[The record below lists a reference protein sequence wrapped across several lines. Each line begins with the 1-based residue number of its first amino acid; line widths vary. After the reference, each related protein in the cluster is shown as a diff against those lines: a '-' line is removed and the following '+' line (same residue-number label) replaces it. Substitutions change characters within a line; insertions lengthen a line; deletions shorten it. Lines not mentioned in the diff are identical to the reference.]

1 MPKPIKTATLIGATG
16 LIGSRLLVKL
26 QEDDYVGSVR
36 VLSHRPVELSGPKTN
51 VQVIDFSNLEQFRSA
66 INGSDAVF
74 CTVGT
79 TQRKVDGDE
88 EAYRKVDYD
97 IPVNA
102 AKFCAETGC
111 PRFLL
116 VSSVGADSSS
126 GSFYLKLK
134 GEVEDEV
141 KDSGVPSVS
150 IFRPS
155 ILLGERNESRPGETI
170 GKIVMNTFSFLLP
183 SRMKPIDADDVAAAM
198 VWAGKQGREEFNIYQ
213 FREMIDA
220 SKQIKSNHS

>member
-16 LIGSRLLVKL
+16 LIGSQLLSRL
-26 QEDDYVGSVR
+26 QNDDYVGSIR
-36 VLSHRPVELSGPKTN
+36 VLSRRPVELKGPKTN
-51 VQVIDFSNLEQFRSA
+51 VKVVDFSDLGQFRRA
-66 INGSDAVF
+66 IIGSDTVF

-79 TQRKVDGDE
+79 TRKKVDGDE

-102 AKFCAETGC
+102 ARFCAETGC

-116 VSSVGADSSS
+116 VSSAGADSSS

-134 GEVEDEV
+134 GEVEEDV
-141 KDSGVPSVS
+141 KEAGVPSVS

-155 ILLGERNESRPGETI
+155 ILLGERNESRPLETV
-170 GKIVMNTFSFLLP
+170 GKMLMKVFSFLLP
-183 SRMKPIDADDVAAAM
+183 SRMKPIGAGDVAAAM
-198 VWAGKQGREEFNIYQ
+198 VRAAKQGREGFHIYQ
-213 FREMIDA
+213 YQEMIKA
-220 SKQIKSNHS
+220 SKNNKDK

>member
-26 QEDDYVGSVR
+26 QNDDFVGSIR
-36 VLSHRPVELSGPKTN
+36 ILSRRTVEFTGPKTD
-51 VQVIDFSNLEQFRSA
+51 VQVIDFSDLEQFRSA

-79 TQRKVDGDE
+79 TQKKVDGDE
-88 EAYRKVDYD
+88 VAYRKVDYD

-134 GEVEDEV
+134 GEVEGAV

-155 ILLGERNESRPGETI
+155 ILLGDRNESRPGETI
-170 GKIVMNTFSFLLP
+170 GKVVVQTFSFLLP
-183 SRMKPIDADDVAAAM
+183 SRIKPIDADDVAMAMLWAA
-198 VWAGKQGREEFNIYQ
+198 KQGREGFHIYQ
-213 FREMIDA
+213 YREMIKA
-220 SKQIKSNHS
+220 SKNK

>member
-1 MPKPIKTATLIGATG
+1 MPKTIKTATLIGATG
-16 LIGSRLLVKL
+16 LIGSRLLLML
-26 QEDDYVGSVR
+26 QEDDCIGSIR
-36 VLSHRPVELSGPKTN
+36 ILSRRTVEFTKPKTK
-51 VQVIDFSNLEQFRSA
+51 VQVIDFSELKQFRSA

-79 TQRKVDGDE
+79 TQKKVDGDE

-102 AKFCAETGC
+102 AKLCAETAC

-141 KDSGVPSVS
+141 KESGVPSVS

-170 GKIVMNTFSFLLP
+170 GKVVMKVFSFMLP
-183 SRMKPIDADDVAAAM
+183 SRMKPIDADDVAMAMLWAA
-198 VWAGKQGREEFNIYQ
+198 KQGRDGFQVYQ
-213 FREMIDA
+213 YQEMIKA
-220 SKQIKSNHS
+220 SKK